1 MTQGQLKV
9 QQYKEMA
16 SGYFIKKKKKSVYRE
31 YTNKK
36 NSKAKQDKKRKNMRP
51 AVNQE
56 KIMDT

>member
-9 QQYKEMA
+9 QQYKETA
-16 SGYFIKKKKKSVYRE
+16 SGWLIKNKISVYRE

-36 NSKAKQDKKRKNMRP
+36 NSKAKQEKKRKNMRP